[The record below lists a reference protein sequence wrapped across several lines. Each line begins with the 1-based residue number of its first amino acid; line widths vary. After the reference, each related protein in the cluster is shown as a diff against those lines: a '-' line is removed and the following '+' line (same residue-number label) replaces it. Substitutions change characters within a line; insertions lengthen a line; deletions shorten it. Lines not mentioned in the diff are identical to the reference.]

1 MGRQENGYALH
12 FRRLQVT
19 KREKTRKMDSYG
31 TLSEPLVVEPELTLK
46 VAELKGEVRA
56 GKWMVILGLVV
67 AMVFC
72 AATFAMVCV
81 ATEYTKEVVVI
92 NSALTDKK
100 SNTIVS
106 TREHEEEI
114 PDPINNAAG
123 VKWITFYH
131 QDGGITRTMV
141 YGYEKVKCTEQT
153 AEENCV
159 DGFHYIFNTADG
171 DYAASPVIDTDFN
184 PSVTFRPVAEDFLKT
199 VKASAVP
206 SSQNS
211 FASGYE
217 NGPKL
222 FN

>member
-1 MGRQENGYALH
+1 
-12 FRRLQVT
+12 
-19 KREKTRKMDSYG
+19 MDSSYG

-46 VAELKGEVRA
+46 VAELKGEVRS
-56 GKWMVILGLVV
+56 GKWMVVLGLVV

-92 NSALTDKK
+92 NSALTDKRTN
-100 SNTIVS
+100 SVLS

-114 PDPINNAAG
+114 ADPINNAAG
-123 VKWITFYH
+123 VKWVTFYH
-131 QDGGITRTMV
+131 KDGGITRTMV
-141 YGYEKVKCTEQT
+141 YGYEKVKCTKETEQ
-153 AEENCV
+153 EICV

-171 DYAASPVIDTDFN
+171 DYAAFPVIDTDFK
-184 PSVTFRPVAEDFLKT
+184 PSVSFRPVADDFLKN
-199 VKASAVP
+199 VKAQAPV
-206 SSQNS
+206 SSEGS

-217 NGPKL
+217 QGASL

>member
-46 VAELKGEVRA
+46 VAELKGEVRS
-56 GKWMVILGLVV
+56 GKWMVVLGLVV
-67 AMVFC
+67 AMIFC

-92 NSALTDKK
+92 DSALTDKK
-100 SNTIVS
+100 TNTILS

-114 PDPINNAAG
+114 ADPINNAAG
-123 VKWITFYH
+123 VKWITFFH
-131 QDGGITRTMV
+131 TDGGITRTMV
-141 YGYEKVKCTEQT
+141 YGYEKAKCTKQT
-153 AEENCV
+153 EKENCV
-159 DGFHYIFNTADG
+159 DGFHYIFQTADG
-171 DYAASPVIDTDFN
+171 DYAAIPVFDDFK
-184 PSVTFRPVAEDFLKT
+184 PSVTFRPVADDFLKN
-199 VKASAVP
+199 VKAQNPA
-206 SSQNS
+206 SSEGS
-211 FASGYE
+211 YASGYE
-217 NGPKL
+217 NGAKL